1 MMSGRVLR
9 SQGNDGSTHT
19 HTPSLTYFYSLTSKA
34 TPFSMFFPLAL
45 RERNITTGILVFSP
59 PPQVTWLVAE
69 AYVHLS
75 NQLQR

>member
-1 MMSGRVLR
+1 MMV
-9 SQGNDGSTHT
+9 QPTHT
-19 HTPSLTYFYSLTSKA
+19 HTHLASRIFTHSPARPLPL
-34 TPFSMFFPLAL
+34 PCFFPLAL
-45 RERNITTGILVFSP
+45 REQNITTGILVFSP